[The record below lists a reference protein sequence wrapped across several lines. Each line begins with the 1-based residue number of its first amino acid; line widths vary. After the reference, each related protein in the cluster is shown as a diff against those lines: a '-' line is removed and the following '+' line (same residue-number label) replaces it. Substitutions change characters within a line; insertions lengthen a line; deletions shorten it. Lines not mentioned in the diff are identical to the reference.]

1 MVHNILSTL
10 FKYAIHFHMS
20 RNIRILLINSVIAA
34 IVLIFFI
41 SVLSTS
47 LFLTMIFLRAIQTE
61 SVVIVL
67 MITALIPAGL
77 TVIFSLKVLGRTYN
91 RLYYLLLKQSLDTKD
106 H

>member
-1 MVHNILSTL
+1 
-10 FKYAIHFHMS
+10 MS
-20 RNIRILLINSVIAA
+20 RNIRILLVNSVIAA

-61 SVVIVL
+61 SIVIVL
-67 MITALIPAGL
+67 TIAALIPAGL

>member
-1 MVHNILSTL
+1 
-10 FKYAIHFHMS
+10 MS

-47 LFLTMIFLRAIQTE
+47 LFLTMISLRAIQTE
-61 SVVIVL
+61 SIVIVL
-67 MITALIPAGL
+67 TIATLIPAGL
-77 TVIFSLKVLGRTYN
+77 TVIFFLKVLGRTYN

>member
-1 MVHNILSTL
+1 
-10 FKYAIHFHMS
+10 MS

-61 SVVIVL
+61 SIVIVL
-67 MITALIPAGL
+67 TIAALIPAGL
-77 TVIFSLKVLGRTYN
+77 TVIFSLKVLARTYN